1 MNISEKIDFFLTTSD
16 SSFTNVECLLKNLD
30 IHELQ
35 IKLIQNIIK
44 LKNKKNYKPSVIMKI
59 KGILLIIDQELI
71 SRIPDYKFDY
81 ENDNCLKILQ
91 MADSSE
97 ESVNSDLLDNII
109 GKLTNKEIYG
119 LDYYFFKYTLVL
131 KENDS
136 KYVNYNLIQKKINK
150 IMIEKYL
157 TEIG

>member
-1 MNISEKIDFFLTTSD
+1 MNISEKIDNFLTTSD

-59 KGILLIIDQELI
+59 KGVLLIIDKELI
-71 SRIPDYKFDY
+71 SRIPHYKFDY
-81 ENDNCLKILQ
+81 ENNNCLKILQ

-97 ESVNSDLLDNII
+97 ESVNIDLLDKII
-109 GKLTNKEIYG
+109 SKLTNKEIYG
-119 LDYYFFKYTLVL
+119 LDYYFFKYTLLL

-136 KYVNYNLIQKKINK
+136 KYLNYNIIQKKINT
-150 IMIEKYL
+150 IIIERYL